1 MGFTAEIDAE
11 TASGKPL
18 EAGSGT
24 GDYPPLIQGKYQM
37 KVIEVIEQQKFGGNG
52 DNANKPVLKVRL
64 QIVDESP
71 NGRRRTFYHRLP
83 LFTKFAPSAKN
94 PQGAA
99 NLAFTGFWRDA
110 MGWDEAKLRA
120 GDLPGE
126 SDILGKQF
134 TGVLGAPKPPNQW
147 NPLGFN
153 EVEFFEKA
161 GDVNATPTAKP
172 NVPWLDVN
180 GNLVEGYVSPVAGQP
195 AQAQSYTPPPAPG
208 APAPA
213 YVPPAAPAYVPPT
226 APAAYVPPAA
236 PGGDPWAPDAGDV
249 SYAQQATPQ

>member
-18 EAGSGT
+18 ESGSGT
-24 GDYPPLIQGKYQM
+24 GDYPPLIKGKYQM
-37 KVIEVIEQQKFGGNG
+37 TVIEVLEQQKWGGQG
-52 DNANKPVLKVRL
+52 DNANKPVLKVKL
-64 QIVDESP
+64 QIVDDSP

-83 LFTKFAPSAKN
+83 LFTKFASGK
-94 PQGAA
+94 A
-99 NLAFTGFWRDA
+99 NLQFTGFWRDA
-110 MGWDEAKLRA
+110 IGWDEAKLRA

-134 TGVLGAPKPPNQW
+134 TGVLGAPQPPNQW

-172 NVPWLDVN
+172 TVPWLDVN
-180 GNLVEGYVSPVAGQP
+180 GNLVAGYVSPVAGQP
-195 AQAQSYTPPPAPG
+195 APAQSYTPPPAPG
-208 APAPA
+208 AVAPA
-213 YVPPAAPAYVPPT
+213 YVPPA

-236 PGGDPWAPDAGDV
+236 PGGDPWAPAVADV
-249 SYAQQATPQ
+249 AYAQQATTQ